1 MKKVY
6 LALSFLVIMG
16 FANQDALAQCNDK
29 LVDKCYPT
37 LGDYTYLK
45 DFKFKLKPG
54 SSTTPKP
61 TAKFQLI
68 LSKNTKY
75 LLSACN
81 AEEYPGK
88 VIFQLFDQ
96 NGLLASSYNPQTK
109 KHYETI
115 EFLCKKSGLYYLAYT
130 FEDAKE
136 GCAIGMIGFENK
148 TKAGVAE

>member
-6 LALSFLVIMG
+6 FIISFLIVVA
-16 FANQDALAQCNDK
+16 FAPEVAFSQCNDK

-54 SSTTPKP
+54 TPGGTKP

-75 LLSACN
+75 RLTACN

-109 KHYETI
+109 KHYDTV
-115 EFLCKKSGLYYLAYT
+115 EFLCKKSGLYYIAYT
-130 FEDAKE
+130 FEDAQE
-136 GCAIGMIGFENK
+136 GCAIGMIAFENK
-148 TKAGVAE
+148 VKAY